1 MNVERQSNI
10 ELLRIVAT
18 LMILLL
24 HFSGWFPTFFGVDS
38 FWTGNTA
45 MDVTRAMLNSLT
57 CIGVVTFVLI
67 SGYFSIKPKVRS
79 LLNLFTCLAFFYLG
93 TYLLNCWITGDAVFQ
108 HHRVLRSLMV
118 FSHENWFIQC
128 YLFLMLLSPILNAFV
143 EKVSEKALLVYILV
157 FVACAFYFG
166 CVHNSTYFYFNR
178 GYSVT
183 TFIMVYLIGR
193 YVRLYGEKRL
203 EQVASWKIAT
213 VWLGCMALIC
223 VWKLVYAEYEVYV
236 SYCSPIQLL
245 SAVLLFLLFARMS
258 FQSQVVNWMGTSCL
272 AAYIFHTNAPV
283 MGWMIQKDAD
293 LLNTNNAGIYL
304 VGAIVICVSVFIV
317 AILLDKVRMWI
328 CMPMVEKMT
337 GVIKEK
343 NKV

>member
-1 MNVERQSNI
+1 MERQSNI

-18 LMILLL
+18 LMILLV
-24 HFSGWFPTFFGVDS
+24 HFSGWFPTFFGVES

-45 MDVTRAMLNSLT
+45 MDVTRSMLNAIS
-57 CIGVVTFVLI
+57 CIGVPLFVLI
-67 SGYFSIKPKVRS
+67 SGYFSIRPKVHS

-166 CVHNSTYFYFNR
+166 CVHNSTYFYFNG

-203 EQVASWKIAT
+203 EQVASWKIAS
-213 VWLGCMALIC
+213 VWLGCTALIC
-223 VWKLVYAEYEVYV
+223 VWKLFMPGYAIYV

-245 SAVLLFLLFARMS
+245 SAVSLFLLFARMS
-258 FQSQVVNWMGTSCL
+258 FQNKLVNWIGASCL
-272 AAYIFHTNAPV
+272 AAYILHTNAPI
-283 MGWMIQKDAD
+283 MGWMIKSDER
-293 LLNTNNAGIYL
+293 LLCANNAGLYL
-304 VGAIVICVSVFIV
+304 LGAVGICVGVFVV
-317 AILLDKVRMWI
+317 AILFDKVRVWMCKPVI
-328 CMPMVEKMT
+328 EK
-337 GVIKEK
+337 VDSVC
-343 NKV
+343 KVYEERK

>member
-1 MNVERQSNI
+1 MGERQSNI
-10 ELLRIVAT
+10 EILRIVAT

-128 YLFLMLLSPILNAFV
+128 YLFLMLLSPVLNVFV
-143 EKVSEKALLVYILV
+143 EKESEKALLVYILV
-157 FVACAFYFG
+157 FVTCAFYFG
-166 CVHNSTYFYFNR
+166 CVHDSTYFYFNG

-203 EQVASWKIAT
+203 EQVASWKIAC
-213 VWLGCMALIC
+213 VCLGCTALIC
-223 VWKLVYAEYEVYV
+223 VWKLFVPGYGIFV

-245 SAVLLFLLFARMS
+245 SAVSLFLLFSRMS
-258 FQSQVVNWMGTSCL
+258 FQSKVVNWMGASCL
-272 AAYIFHTNAPV
+272 AAYILHTNAPV
-283 MGWMIQKDAD
+283 MGWMIQSDEYI
-293 LLNTNNAGIYL
+293 LNTNNVALYIG
-304 VGAIVICVSVFIV
+304 GAIGVCVGVFIV
-317 AILLDKVRMWI
+317 AILLDKIRIMI
-328 CMPMVEKMT
+328 CKPLFKF
-337 GVIKEK
+337 GDKI
-343 NKV
+343 NGSIR

>member
-1 MNVERQSNI
+1 MARQSNI

-18 LMILLL
+18 LMILMV
-24 HFSGWFPTFFGVDS
+24 HFSGWIPTFFGVES
-38 FWTGNTA
+38 FWTGNAA
-45 MDVTRAMLNSLT
+45 MDVTRAMLNSMT

-108 HHRVLRSLMV
+108 HHRVLRSLLA

-128 YLFLMLLSPILNAFV
+128 YLFLMLFSPMLNAFV
-143 EKVSEKALLVYILV
+143 EKVSEMALLGYILV
-157 FVACAFYFG
+157 FAACAFYFG
-166 CVHNSTYFYFNR
+166 CVHDSTYFYFNR

-203 EQVASWKIAT
+203 EQVASWKIAL
-213 VWLGCMALIC
+213 VWLSCTALIC
-223 VWKLVYAEYEVYV
+223 VWKLFMPKHGVFV

-245 SAVLLFLLFARMS
+245 SAVSLFLLFARMS
-258 FQSQVVNWMGTSCL
+258 FQSTVVNWMGASCL
-272 AAYIFHTNAPV
+272 AAYVLHTNAPI
-283 MGWMIQKDAD
+283 MRWMIDAD
-293 LLNTNNAGIYL
+293 EWLLCANNAGLYL
-304 VGAIVICVSVFIV
+304 VGAIGICIGVFVV
-317 AILLDKVRMWI
+317 AILLDKIRIGVFK
-328 CMPMVEKMT
+328 PMIDKLSTISIRKENEK
-337 GVIKEK
+337 
-343 NKV
+343 